1 MLMIPDIDRLTLRL
15 VAYRHRHAIQTGG
28 LLPRSRHLDLTNGW
42 PVYLGRMSVSC
53 NFIDLVETWAG
64 SSRVK
69 KMVV

>member
-42 PVYLGRMSVSC
+42 PVYLGRTSAVGPS
-53 NFIDLVETWAG
+53 IQAVDQP
-64 SSRVK
+64 RYRP
-69 KMVV
+69 